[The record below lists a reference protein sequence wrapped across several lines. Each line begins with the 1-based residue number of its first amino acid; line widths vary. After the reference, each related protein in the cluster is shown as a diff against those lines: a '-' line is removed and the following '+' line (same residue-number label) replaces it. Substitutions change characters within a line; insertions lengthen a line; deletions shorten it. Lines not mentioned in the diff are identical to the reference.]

1 MQVTELTSSGL
12 QKNYKIV
19 VEAAEI
25 NTQMEVELRA
35 AGERVN
41 IPGFRPG
48 FIPMK
53 ILQQRYGKSVQ
64 ADVLKQVINRATTD
78 MVRERKLRP
87 ALTPQ
92 INIEEYNDGGELS
105 FTVSFESFPD
115 TPEVDFDSITLN
127 RKTFDISEKDIDE
140 AGVRIA
146 ERSPKLVPAKDNA
159 KAELGQVVTIDFKG
173 MIDGVAFAGG
183 SANDFKL
190 ELGSHQFIEGFEEQL
205 VGVKKGDNLIVKATF
220 PKDYPGEEVAGKEA
234 SFAVTVKAI
243 ENKELPEI
251 NDEFAKERGFEDLA
265 KLRDAIRGQLAKEY
279 DQVVRNQLK
288 KELFDILEEQYDFDL
303 PQGMVD
309 LEFNSIWERL
319 KQAQAAGDESVAG
332 KSEEELR
339 TDYQKIARRR
349 VKLGLLLA
357 DIGNRNKIQI
367 TREELTRAIMQQAS
381 MYPGQEKKVMEFY
394 RNNPDRVEDLR
405 GPILEEKAVD
415 FVLSKIKFNDSKV
428 TLDELVAE
436 DEEQDSDSSE
446 KKKKSAKPAKTA
458 KKAEDASES
467 NEEAP
472 KKTSAKKK
480 SAGNKE

>member
-1 MQVTELTSSGL
+1 MQVTELSSSGL
-12 QKNYKIV
+12 QRNYKIV

-25 NTQMEVELRA
+25 NAQMETELRA

-64 ADVLKQVINRATTD
+64 ADVLKQAINKATTD

-115 TPEVDFDSITLN
+115 TPDVDFSKITLN
-127 RKTFDISEKDIDE
+127 RKIFDISEKDIDE
-140 AGVRIA
+140 ASERIA
-146 ERSPKLVPAKDNA
+146 ERSPTLVPAKDNA

-173 MIDGVAFAGG
+173 MIDGVPFAGG
-183 SANDFKL
+183 SASDFKL

-205 VGVKKGDNLIVKATF
+205 VGVKKGDDVIVKATF

-243 ENKELPEI
+243 ENKQTPEI
-251 NDEFAKERGFEDLA
+251 TDAFAKERGFEDLA
-265 KLRDAIRGQLAKEY
+265 KLRDAIRAQLVKEY

-288 KELFDILEEQYDFDL
+288 KELFDILEEEYDFDL

-332 KSEEELR
+332 KSEDELR
-339 TDYQKIARRR
+339 EDYQKIARRR

-415 FVLSKIKFNDSKV
+415 FVLSKITFNDSTV
-428 TLDELVAE
+428 TLDELV
-436 DEEQDSDSSE
+436 DEEEGDETEGAE
-446 KKKKSAKPAKTA
+446 KKKPAKSAKPAR
-458 KKAEDASES
+458 KAEDASEKS
-467 NEEAP
+467 GEEAP
-472 KKTSAKKK
+472 KKGTARKKA
-480 SAGNKE
+480 AGTKE